1 MPYSGLKRL
10 AEDTGMEFDLK
21 EPAGDEIIKAS
32 HLYLLS
38 LMTDRSH
45 VEVTINGKSYNQ
57 IKDTNIPYLGYLQE
71 SMSFY
76 VVNDEEYEH
85 LLPLGQELYT
95 YNYQIADLERFEEAR
110 EALHTLTSN
119 TEENYT
125 ARVAIDPDSSDID
138 WIKVLYSICIFMF
151 LVFILASGSIMFMK
165 VYNDAFEEKERY
177 LILKKMGFESKILHK
192 SVAREVGMAYGI
204 PFIVMSISSY
214 FSVHALEQMMY
225 TSLMSIQIGSV
236 LIVLIIF
243 VLCYCL
249 SVSMYWR
256 NIEI

>member
-1 MPYSGLKRL
+1 
-10 AEDTGMEFDLK
+10 
-21 EPAGDEIIKAS
+21 
-32 HLYLLS
+32 
-38 LMTDRSH
+38 
-45 VEVTINGKSYNQ
+45 
-57 IKDTNIPYLGYLQE
+57 
-71 SMSFY
+71 
-76 VVNDEEYEH
+76 
-85 LLPLGQELYT
+85 
-95 YNYQIADLERFEEAR
+95 
-110 EALHTLTSN
+110 
-119 TEENYT
+119 
-125 ARVAIDPDSSDID
+125 
-138 WIKVLYSICIFMF
+138 
-151 LVFILASGSIMFMK
+151 MFMK

-204 PFIVMSISSY
+204 PFIVMSISSC